1 MKIYKYIGVALM
13 VLSLGA
19 CKTDDLERDIDAL
32 KDRVTAMEAKVDRL
46 NESMNMIRVA
56 LDGNK
61 TIQSYTENEDGSYT
75 LTLSDGNTITLTQ
88 GKIGATDVY
97 QEVSISTDGNW
108 VIGGVE
114 TEHRA
119 LAVDGEPG
127 VTPQFRLTMESEGKY
142 YWEVSYDGELTWE
155 EVKSQQGT
163 RVYASA
169 SGSSSVAGPIASAA
183 PNATGDKFEITLT
196 GRDTK
201 YEIPI
206 VSGLAC
212 AITEPAL
219 EDGFWIVPTNIGATT
234 PIDLKGE
241 AVLISAPEG
250 WTVTA
255 SIDNSNPTTLSVTP
269 PNQDGAEGIITLQV
283 NKGVYW
289 AIDQIKVRSKKVIT
303 SWYQEFLAGAEI
315 VVNDVTIK
323 KGSADNKVV
332 INGEEVDLTVDL
344 IDTDNAEITADG
356 LYFIGAGLNV
366 TYKNS
371 QNKNKV
377 LINDSPTGEK
387 PVVTCMN
394 TITLNGTS
402 LICKNVA
409 LKLNENATYRFLTI
423 NANNAPY
430 VAFDGC
436 NLEVPSTATQNAF
449 CYASTAVAINS
460 FTLHKS
466 KIKID
471 KLTEYNIISVG
482 KDNFVNFNS
491 ISVENTIFYGNNAST
506 FKLFGV
512 NNSNGTK
519 AGIGSLVLYNNT
531 FINVHYHTAGLVNG
545 DISSLKVEKNI
556 IFADNNTN
564 SVTIFRKRGGAGS
577 MDSGVD
583 FSNDPIVAVDGG
595 SLVDNIG
602 YINFVNNDGDPCYL
616 KLWQGDIPPL
626 ENAKPIQKLTE
637 SPFEFLDKSTGT
649 YVLKPKYQGY
659 GATIE

>member
-119 LAVDGEPG
+119 VAVDGEPG

-155 EVKSQQGT
+155 EVKNQQGT

-196 GRDTK
+196 GSGTK

-219 EDGFWIVPTNIGATT
+219 EDGFWIVPTNTGATT

-255 SIDNSNPTTLSVTP
+255 SIDNSNPITLSVTP

-303 SWYQEFLAGAEI
+303 SWKAEYEQGGFYIGDELVNSETYPTLANSGNLIENGGTITKSGVHFIKGGATITISSILEI
-315 VVNDVTIK
+315 SGNEALVIVGDDPNNPPTVTFTGNNSYLRAGTQNLLCK
-323 KGSADNKVV
+323 NVKFVRDGMYLFHANKGSNVNKVIFEQCKIELKNNFASSNATASEPSV
-332 INGEEVDLTVDL
+332 IHDFQFL
-344 IDTDNAEITADG
+344 
-356 LYFIGAGLNV
+356 
-366 TYKNS
+366 
-371 QNKNKV
+371 KNKV
-377 LINDSPTGEK
+377 KFLGALSSGDIPACNFFYSTGGQTVGNANISNNIFYSQSEDTRVRGQFF
-387 PVVTCMN
+387 VVIGTAETTIKLENN
-394 TITLNGTS
+394 TFCNYIQNSQGIKAKLTGDWSVRYNIFYSNISATTYNTS
-402 LICKNVA
+402 YLICALEGSTFPASNDAFESNVA
-409 LKLNENATYRFLTI
+409 YNAVKENATAWNVFHGDSMKPSGDY
-423 NANNAPY
+423 NA
-430 VAFDGC
+430 
-436 NLEVPSTATQNAF
+436 
-449 CYASTAVAINS
+449 
-460 FTLHKS
+460 
-466 KIKID
+466 KIPQEEESPLQIVDWEKG
-471 KLTEYNIISVG
+471 E
-482 KDNFVNFNS
+482 FV
-491 ISVENTIFYGNNAST
+491 
-506 FKLFGV
+506 
-512 NNSNGTK
+512 
-519 AGIGSLVLYNNT
+519 
-531 FINVHYHTAGLVNG
+531 
-545 DISSLKVEKNI
+545 SLK
-556 IFADNNTN
+556 A
-564 SVTIFRKRGGAGS
+564 
-577 MDSGVD
+577 
-583 FSNDPIVAVDGG
+583 
-595 SLVDNIG
+595 
-602 YINFVNNDGDPCYL
+602 
-616 KLWQGDIPPL
+616 
-626 ENAKPIQKLTE
+626 
-637 SPFEFLDKSTGT
+637 
-649 YVLKPKYQGY
+649 GY

>member
-142 YWEVSYDGELTWE
+142 YWEVSYDGKLTWE

-196 GRDTK
+196 GNGTK

-206 VSGLAC
+206 VSDLAC

-219 EDGFWIVPTNIGATT
+219 EDGYWIVPITLPAVITST
-234 PIDLKGE
+234 SVDLQGD
-241 AVLISAPEG
+241 AVLVSAPEG

-255 SIDNSNPTTLSVTP
+255 EIGNSTLTITP
-269 PNQDGAEGIITLQV
+269 PAQDGAEGIITLQV
-283 NKGVYW
+283 NKGIYW
-289 AIDQIKVRSKKVIT
+289 AIDQIKVRSKRVIT
-303 SWYQEFLAGAEI
+303 SLKAEYELGDGFYIGDELVNSMTYPKLANNGNLIEDGGTISNSGVHFIAGGANISMSSILATTGDAPLVI
-315 VVNDVTIK
+315 VGDDPNNPPTVTFTGNNSYLRAGTQNLLCK
-323 KGSADNKVV
+323 NVKFVRAGTYLFHANKGSNVNKVIFEQCKIELHNNFASSNATASELSV
-332 INGEEVDLTVDL
+332 IYDFQFL
-344 IDTDNAEITADG
+344 
-356 LYFIGAGLNV
+356 
-366 TYKNS
+366 
-371 QNKNKV
+371 KNKV
-377 LINDSPTGEK
+377 KFLGASSSGDIPSYNFFYSTAGQTIGNANISNNIFYSQSEDTRVRGQFFVVIGTAETTIKLENNTFCNYIQNSQGIKAKLTGDWS
-387 PVVTCMN
+387 VRYNIFYSNISATTYN
-394 TITLNGTS
+394 TS
-402 LICKNVA
+402 YLICALEGSTFPASNDAFESNVA
-409 LKLNENATYRFLTI
+409 YNAVEENATAWNVFHGDSMKPSGDY
-423 NANNAPY
+423 NA
-430 VAFDGC
+430 
-436 NLEVPSTATQNAF
+436 
-449 CYASTAVAINS
+449 
-460 FTLHKS
+460 
-466 KIKID
+466 KIPQEEESPLQIVDWEKG
-471 KLTEYNIISVG
+471 E
-482 KDNFVNFNS
+482 FV
-491 ISVENTIFYGNNAST
+491 
-506 FKLFGV
+506 
-512 NNSNGTK
+512 
-519 AGIGSLVLYNNT
+519 
-531 FINVHYHTAGLVNG
+531 
-545 DISSLKVEKNI
+545 SLK
-556 IFADNNTN
+556 A
-564 SVTIFRKRGGAGS
+564 
-577 MDSGVD
+577 
-583 FSNDPIVAVDGG
+583 
-595 SLVDNIG
+595 
-602 YINFVNNDGDPCYL
+602 
-616 KLWQGDIPPL
+616 
-626 ENAKPIQKLTE
+626 
-637 SPFEFLDKSTGT
+637 
-649 YVLKPKYQGY
+649 GY

>member
-119 LAVDGEPG
+119 VAVDGVPG

-196 GRDTK
+196 SNGTK

-219 EDGFWIVPTNIGATT
+219 EDGFWIVPTNTGATT

-241 AVLISAPEG
+241 AVLVSAPEG

-255 SIDNSNPTTLSVTP
+255 EIGNGTLTITP
-269 PNQDGAEGIITLQV
+269 PAQNGAEGIITLQV
-283 NKGVYW
+283 NKGIHW

-315 VVNDVTIK
+315 VVNDDVKIK

-332 INGEEVDLTVDL
+332 INEKEVDLTVTS
-344 IDTDNAEITADG
+344 ITTDNNTGITADG
-356 LYFIGAGLNV
+356 LYFIEAGLDVAYSN
-366 TYKNS
+366 TGTG
-371 QNKNKV
+371 NKI

-387 PVVTCMN
+387 PVVTCSN
-394 TITLNGTS
+394 SIKLNGTS
-402 LICKNVA
+402 LVCKNVA
-409 LKLNENATYRFLTI
+409 LVSPISNKFLEITD
-423 NANNAPY
+423 NNAPY

-436 NLEVPSTATQNAF
+436 NFEVPSTATQN
-449 CYASTAVAINS
+449 S
-460 FTLHKS
+460 FLNTS
-466 KIKID
+466 GI
-471 KLTEYNIISVG
+471 VM
-482 KDNFVNFNS
+482 DNFFFCNSKMIIERTGTYRILNIGSGSDIIFPNVKIENS
-491 ISVENTIFYGNNAST
+491 IFSSVDNKD
-506 FKLFGV
+506 FKLLYV
-512 NNSNGTK
+512 PDASSNV
-519 AGIGSLVLYNNT
+519 GIKSLVLCYTT
-531 FINVHYHTAGLVNG
+531 FINLHYKAAGFING
-545 DISSLKVEKNI
+545 DIFKMIVTNNI
-556 IFADNNTN
+556 IYADNNTTN
-564 SVTIFRKRGGAGS
+564 VTVFRRRGNLSDAFDGTGNGS
-577 MDSGVD
+577 II
-583 FSNDPIVAVDGG
+583 N
-595 SLVDNIG
+595 NIG
-602 YINFVNNDGDPCYL
+602 YISGGSTLVSWFGGVS
-616 KLWQGDIPPL
+616 
-626 ENAKPIQKLTE
+626 PISKESSEEFDQLDA
-637 SPFEFLDKSTGT
+637 SPFKSLDKSTGT
-649 YVLKPKYQGY
+649 YVLEPEYQGY

>member
-61 TIQSYTENEDGSYT
+61 TIQSYTENEDGSYI

-88 GKIGATDVY
+88 GEVGATDVY
-97 QEVSISTDGNW
+97 QEVSISTNGNW

-119 LAVDGEPG
+119 VAANGEPG

-142 YWEVSYDGELTWE
+142 YWEVSYDDEQTWE
-155 EVKSQQGT
+155 EVKSEQGT
-163 RVYASA
+163 RVYASG

-183 PNATGDKFEITLT
+183 PNAAGDKFEITLT
-196 GRDTK
+196 GNGTK

-212 AITEPAL
+212 AITEPTL
-219 EDGFWIVPTNIGATT
+219 ENGYWIVPITLPAVITST
-234 PIDLKGE
+234 SVDLQGD
-241 AVLISAPEG
+241 AVLVSAPEG

-255 SIDNSNPTTLSVTP
+255 GIGNSTLTITP
-269 PNQDGAEGIITLQV
+269 PAQDGAEGIITLQV
-283 NKGVYW
+283 NKGIYW
-289 AIDQIKVRSKKVIT
+289 AIDQIKVRSKRVIT
-303 SWYQEFLAGAEI
+303 SWYEEFKAGTEI

-323 KGSADNKVV
+323 KGSADNKVF
-332 INGEEVDLTVDL
+332 INGEEVDLTVTS
-344 IDTDNAEITADG
+344 IATDGAEITTDG
-356 LYFIGAGLNV
+356 LYFINAGLNV
-366 TYKNS
+366 TYKNT
-371 QNKNKV
+371 QNKNKI
-377 LINDSPTGEK
+377 LINDSPTGEN
-387 PVVTCMN
+387 PVVTCTN

-409 LKLNENATYRFLTI
+409 LKLNESATYRFLTI
-423 NANNAPY
+423 NTSNAPY

-449 CYASTAVAINS
+449 CYVSSDVAINS

-466 KIKID
+466 KVKID
-471 KLTEYNIISVG
+471 KSTEYNIISVG

-491 ISVENTIFYGNNAST
+491 MSVENTIFYGNNAST

-512 NNSNGTK
+512 NNGNTTN
-519 AGIGSLVLYNNT
+519 AGIGSLILRNT
-531 FINVHYHTAGLVNG
+531 TFLNMHYVGYGIVNG
-545 DISSLKVEKNI
+545 DISTMIVKNNI
-556 IFADNNTN
+556 IYADNNTN
-564 SVTIFRKRGGAGS
+564 NVTVFRKRGNS
-577 MDSGVD
+577 SDSLQATDGE
-583 FSNDPIVAVDGG
+583 VA
-595 SLVDNIG
+595 DNIG
-602 YINFVNNDGDPCYL
+602 YIIGDFYL
-616 KLWQGDIPPL
+616 NLWQGNIPPL
-626 ENAKPIQKLTE
+626 ENAEKIQKLTE
-637 SPFEFLDKSTGT
+637 SPFENLDKSNGT
-649 YVLKPKYQGY
+649 YVLKPEYQGY

>member
-142 YWEVSYDGELTWE
+142 YWEVSYDDELTWE

-196 GRDTK
+196 GSGTK

-219 EDGFWIVPTNIGATT
+219 EEGFWIVPTTGETT
-234 PIDLKGE
+234 SIDLKGE

-269 PNQDGAEGIITLQV
+269 PNQDGAEGVIILQV

-303 SWYQEFLAGAEI
+303 SWKAEYEQGGFYIGDELVNSETYPTLANSGNLIENGGTITKSGVHFIKGGATITISSILEI
-315 VVNDVTIK
+315 SGNEALVIVGDDPNNPPTVTFTGNNSYLRAGTQNLLCK
-323 KGSADNKVV
+323 NVKFVRDGMYLFHANKGSNVNKVIFEQCKIELKNNFASSNATASEPSV
-332 INGEEVDLTVDL
+332 IHDFQFL
-344 IDTDNAEITADG
+344 
-356 LYFIGAGLNV
+356 
-366 TYKNS
+366 
-371 QNKNKV
+371 KNKV
-377 LINDSPTGEK
+377 KFLGALSSGDIPACNFFYSTVGQTVGNANISNNIFYSQSEDTRVRGQFFVVIGTAETTIKLENNTFCNYIQNSQGIKAKLTGDWS
-387 PVVTCMN
+387 VRYNIFYSNISATTYN
-394 TITLNGTS
+394 TS
-402 LICKNVA
+402 YLICALEGSTFPASNDAFESNVA
-409 LKLNENATYRFLTI
+409 YNAVEENATAWNVFHGDSMKPSGDY
-423 NANNAPY
+423 NA
-430 VAFDGC
+430 
-436 NLEVPSTATQNAF
+436 
-449 CYASTAVAINS
+449 
-460 FTLHKS
+460 
-466 KIKID
+466 KIPQEEESPLQIVDWEKG
-471 KLTEYNIISVG
+471 E
-482 KDNFVNFNS
+482 FV
-491 ISVENTIFYGNNAST
+491 
-506 FKLFGV
+506 
-512 NNSNGTK
+512 
-519 AGIGSLVLYNNT
+519 
-531 FINVHYHTAGLVNG
+531 
-545 DISSLKVEKNI
+545 SLK
-556 IFADNNTN
+556 A
-564 SVTIFRKRGGAGS
+564 
-577 MDSGVD
+577 
-583 FSNDPIVAVDGG
+583 
-595 SLVDNIG
+595 
-602 YINFVNNDGDPCYL
+602 
-616 KLWQGDIPPL
+616 
-626 ENAKPIQKLTE
+626 
-637 SPFEFLDKSTGT
+637 
-649 YVLKPKYQGY
+649 GY

>member
-13 VLSLGA
+13 VLALGA

-61 TIQSYTENEDGSYT
+61 TIQCYTENEDGSYT

-88 GKIGATDVY
+88 GKIGTIDEY
-97 QEVSISTDGNW
+97 QEVSISSNGNW

-114 TEHRA
+114 TKHH
-119 LAVDGEPG
+119 AVAADGEPG
-127 VTPQFRLTMESEGKY
+127 VTPQFRLAMESEGKY

-155 EVKSQQGT
+155 EVKNQQGT

-219 EDGFWIVPTNIGATT
+219 EDGFWIVPTNTGATT

-269 PNQDGAEGIITLQV
+269 PNQDGVEGIITLQV

-323 KGSADNKVV
+323 KGSADDKVL
-332 INGEEVDLTVDL
+332 INEKEVDLKVSL
-344 IDTDNAEITADG
+344 ISDDNAEIAEDG

-387 PVVTCMN
+387 PVVTCTN

-423 NANNAPY
+423 NTNNAPY

-471 KLTEYNIISVG
+471 KSTEYNIISVG

-512 NNSNGTK
+512 NNGNTTN
-519 AGIGSLVLYNNT
+519 AGIGSLVLRNT
-531 FINVHYHTAGLVNG
+531 TFLNMHYAGYGIVNG
-545 DISSLKVEKNI
+545 DISTMIVKNNI
-556 IFADNNTN
+556 IYADNNN
-564 SVTIFRKRGGAGS
+564 NNVTVFRKRGNSSASLQATDGE
-577 MDSGVD
+577 
-583 FSNDPIVAVDGG
+583 VA
-595 SLVDNIG
+595 DNIG
-602 YINFVNNDGDPCYL
+602 YIIGDFYL
-616 KLWQGDIPPL
+616 NLWQGDTPPL
-626 ENAKPIQKLTE
+626 ENAEKIQKLDA
-637 SPFEFLDKSTGT
+637 SPFESLDKSTGT
-649 YVLKPKYQGY
+649 YVLKPEYQGY
-659 GATIE
+659 GAAIE

>member
-13 VLSLGA
+13 VLALGA

-61 TIQSYTENEDGSYT
+61 TIQNYTENEDGSYT

-88 GKIGATDVY
+88 GKIGTIDEY
-97 QEVSISTDGNW
+97 QEVSISSNGNW

-114 TEHRA
+114 TKHH
-119 LAVDGEPG
+119 AVAADGEPG
-127 VTPQFRLTMESEGKY
+127 VTPQFRLAMESEGKY
-142 YWEVSYDGELTWE
+142 YWEVSYDGKLTWE
-155 EVKSQQGT
+155 EVKNQQGT

-196 GRDTK
+196 GSGTK
-201 YEIPI
+201 YEIPV

-212 AITEPAL
+212 AITDPAL
-219 EDGFWIVPTNIGATT
+219 EEGFWIVPTNTGATT
-234 PIDLKGE
+234 SIDLKGE

-303 SWYQEFLAGAEI
+303 SWHQEFLAGAEI

-332 INGEEVDLTVDL
+332 INGEEVDLNVTS
-344 IDTDNAEITADG
+344 ITANNTEIAADG

-366 TYKNS
+366 TYKNTNVG
-371 QNKNKV
+371 NKI

-387 PVVTCMN
+387 PVVTCSN
-394 TITLNGTS
+394 IITLEGSS
-402 LICKNVA
+402 LVCKNIA
-409 LKLNENATYRFLTI
+409 LVSPSSSKFLTI
-423 NANNAPY
+423 TNSKAPF
-430 VAFDGC
+430 VTFDGC
-436 NLEVPSTATQNAF
+436 DLNILSSTAQEFQDVDGIVMENFSF
-449 CYASTAVAINS
+449 CNSKMKIERDSYRVLNIGKTLVTFPKVTIENSVFYAPSGLKQ
-460 FTLHKS
+460 F
-466 KIKID
+466 
-471 KLTEYNIISVG
+471 KLV
-482 KDNFVNFNS
+482 FVN
-491 ISVENTIFYGNNAST
+491 NTNTTN
-506 FKLFGV
+506 
-512 NNSNGTK
+512 
-519 AGIGSLVLYNNT
+519 AGITSFILRNTT
-531 FINVHYHTAGLVNG
+531 FINVHYEGQGIVSG
-545 DISSLKVEKNI
+545 DISQMFVEKNI
-556 IFADNNTN
+556 IYADNNSN
-564 SVTIFRKRGGAGS
+564 HVTVFRRRGGGNEAS
-577 MDSGVD
+577 TSLTPESG
-583 FSNDPIVAVDGG
+583 NI
-595 SLVDNIG
+595 VDNIG
-602 YINFVNNDGDPCYL
+602 YIVGSFNLN
-616 KLWQGDIPPL
+616 LWQGNPPL
-626 ENAKPIQKLTE
+626 ENAENIVKLTEE
-637 SPFEFLDKSTGT
+637 SPFESVDVTNGT
-649 YVLKPKYQGY
+649 YVLKPEYQGY

>member
-13 VLSLGA
+13 VLALGA

-88 GKIGATDVY
+88 GERGATDVY

-119 LAVDGEPG
+119 VAVDGEPG

-196 GRDTK
+196 GSGTK

-212 AITEPAL
+212 DIKEPAL
-219 EDGFWIVPTNIGATT
+219 KDGFWIVPTNTGATT

-303 SWYQEFLAGAEI
+303 SWKAEYEQRGFYIGNELVNSETYTTLANDGNLIENGGTILKSGVHFIAGGANISISSNLTTTEAPLVI
-315 VVNDVTIK
+315 VGDDPN
-323 KGSADNKVV
+323 N
-332 INGEEVDLTVDL
+332 
-344 IDTDNAEITADG
+344 
-356 LYFIGAGLNV
+356 
-366 TYKNS
+366 
-371 QNKNKV
+371 
-377 LINDSPTGEK
+377 P
-387 PVVTCMN
+387 P
-394 TITLNGTS
+394 TITLGGYFYSSGN
-402 LICKNVA
+402 LLCKNV
-409 LKLNENATYRFLTI
+409 KLVRTGTYMFNVNNDVNKVIFDQCEIELSGSFGYSTNSYTI
-423 NANNAPY
+423 VDFQFVNNK
-430 VAFDGC
+430 VKFTG
-436 NLEVPSTATQNAF
+436 TAGSLA
-449 CYASTAVAINS
+449 
-460 FTLHKS
+460 K
-466 KIKID
+466 
-471 KLTEYNIISVG
+471 G
-482 KDNFVNFNS
+482 MNFVNFANVKITNAN
-491 ISVENTIFYGNNAST
+491 ISNNIFYSKSDDTSARGQFFTVKETAI
-506 FKLFGV
+506 KLE
-512 NNSNGTK
+512 
-519 AGIGSLVLYNNT
+519 NNT
-531 FINVHYHTAGLVNG
+531 FCNYIQNPQGIKAKLTG
-545 DISSLKVEKNI
+545 DWSVRYNIFYSNISVAS
-556 IFADNNTN
+556 NNT
-564 SVTIFRKRGGAGS
+564 SYLIWALEGS
-577 MDSGVD
+577 T
-583 FSNDPIVAVDGG
+583 FPASNDAFESNVAYNAVE
-595 SLVDNIG
+595 
-602 YINFVNNDGDPCYL
+602 
-616 KLWQGDIPPL
+616 
-626 ENAKPIQKLTE
+626 ENATVWNVFYFSTSSGTSSEIPDGYDLQSRIPQEEE
-637 SPFEFLDKSTGT
+637 SPLRIVDWENGKFVSSKA
-649 YVLKPKYQGY
+649 GY

>member
-1 MKIYKYIGVALM
+1 MSRG
-13 VLSLGA
+13 LG
-19 CKTDDLERDIDAL
+19 
-32 KDRVTAMEAKVDRL
+32 
-46 NESMNMIRVA
+46 
-56 LDGNK
+56 
-61 TIQSYTENEDGSYT
+61 
-75 LTLSDGNTITLTQ
+75 
-88 GKIGATDVY
+88 DVY
-97 QEVSISTDGNW
+97 KRQ
-108 VIGGVE
+108 
-114 TEHRA
+114 
-119 LAVDGEPG
+119 
-127 VTPQFRLTMESEGKY
+127 
-142 YWEVSYDGELTWE
+142 
-155 EVKSQQGT
+155 
-163 RVYASA
+163 
-169 SGSSSVAGPIASAA
+169 
-183 PNATGDKFEITLT
+183 
-196 GRDTK
+196 
-201 YEIPI
+201 
-206 VSGLAC
+206 
-212 AITEPAL
+212 
-219 EDGFWIVPTNIGATT
+219 VPTTNTGATT

-323 KGSADNKVV
+323 KGSADDKVLINK
-332 INGEEVDLTVDL
+332 EEVDLKVSL
-344 IDTDNAEITADG
+344 ISDDNAEIAEDG

-387 PVVTCMN
+387 PVVTCTN

-423 NANNAPY
+423 NTNNAPY

-471 KLTEYNIISVG
+471 KSTEYNIISVG

-512 NNSNGTK
+512 NNGNTTN
-519 AGIGSLVLYNNT
+519 AGIGSLVLRNT
-531 FINVHYHTAGLVNG
+531 TFLNMHYAGYGIVNG
-545 DISSLKVEKNI
+545 DISTMIVKNNI
-556 IFADNNTN
+556 IYADNNN
-564 SVTIFRKRGGAGS
+564 NNVTVFRKRGNSSASLQATDGE
-577 MDSGVD
+577 
-583 FSNDPIVAVDGG
+583 VA
-595 SLVDNIG
+595 DNIG
-602 YINFVNNDGDPCYL
+602 YIIGDFYL
-616 KLWQGDIPPL
+616 NLWQGDTPPL
-626 ENAKPIQKLTE
+626 ENAEKIQKLDA
-637 SPFEFLDKSTGT
+637 SPFESLDKSTGT
-649 YVLKPKYQGY
+649 YVLKPEYQGY

>member
-13 VLSLGA
+13 VLALGA

-88 GKIGATDVY
+88 GKIGTIDEY
-97 QEVSISTDGNW
+97 QEVSISSNGNW

-114 TEHRA
+114 TERRA
-119 LAVDGEPG
+119 VAANGEPG
-127 VTPQFRLTMESEGKY
+127 VTPQFRLAMESEGKY
-142 YWEVSYDGELTWE
+142 YWEVSYDGKLTWE
-155 EVKSQQGT
+155 EVKNQQGT

-196 GRDTK
+196 GSDTK

-212 AITEPAL
+212 AITEPNP
-219 EDGFWIVPTNIGATT
+219 EDMENGYWIVPTNTGATT
-234 PIDLKGE
+234 SIDLKGE

-323 KGSADNKVV
+323 KGSADDKVL
-332 INGEEVDLTVDL
+332 INEEEVDLKVSL
-344 IDTDNAEITADG
+344 ISDDNAEIAEDG

-387 PVVTCMN
+387 PVVTCTN

-423 NANNAPY
+423 NTNNAPY

-512 NNSNGTK
+512 NNGNTTN
-519 AGIGSLVLYNNT
+519 AGIGSLVLRNT
-531 FINVHYHTAGLVNG
+531 TFLNMHYAGYGIVNG
-545 DISSLKVEKNI
+545 DISTMIVKNNI
-556 IFADNNTN
+556 IYADNNN
-564 SVTIFRKRGGAGS
+564 NNVTVFRKRGNSSASLQATGGE
-577 MDSGVD
+577 
-583 FSNDPIVAVDGG
+583 VA
-595 SLVDNIG
+595 DNIG
-602 YINFVNNDGDPCYL
+602 YIIGDFYL
-616 KLWQGDIPPL
+616 NLWQGVTPPL
-626 ENAKPIQKLTE
+626 ENAERIQKLDA
-637 SPFEFLDKSTGT
+637 SPFETLDKSTGT
-649 YVLKPKYQGY
+649 YVLKPEYQGY

>member
-13 VLSLGA
+13 VLALGA

-88 GKIGATDVY
+88 GKIGTIDEY
-97 QEVSISTDGNW
+97 QEVSISSNGNW

-114 TEHRA
+114 TKHH
-119 LAVDGEPG
+119 AVAADGEPG
-127 VTPQFRLTMESEGKY
+127 VTPQFRLAMESEGKY
-142 YWEVSYDGELTWE
+142 YWEVSYDGDLTWE
-155 EVKSQQGT
+155 EVKNQQGT

-212 AITEPAL
+212 AITDPNPENM
-219 EDGFWIVPTNIGATT
+219 ENGYWIVPTNTGATT
-234 PIDLKGE
+234 SIDLKGE

-269 PNQDGAEGIITLQV
+269 PNQDGVEGIITLQV

-323 KGSADNKVV
+323 KGSADDKVL
-332 INGEEVDLTVDL
+332 INEKEVDLKVSL
-344 IDTDNAEITADG
+344 ISDDNAEIAEDG

-387 PVVTCMN
+387 PVVTCTN

-423 NANNAPY
+423 NTNNAPY

-471 KLTEYNIISVG
+471 KSTEYNIISVG

-512 NNSNGTK
+512 NNGNTTN
-519 AGIGSLVLYNNT
+519 AGIGSLVLRNT
-531 FINVHYHTAGLVNG
+531 TFLNMHYAGYGIVNG
-545 DISSLKVEKNI
+545 DISTMIVKNNI
-556 IFADNNTN
+556 IYADNNN
-564 SVTIFRKRGGAGS
+564 NNVTVFRKRGNSSASLQATDGE
-577 MDSGVD
+577 
-583 FSNDPIVAVDGG
+583 VA
-595 SLVDNIG
+595 DNIG
-602 YINFVNNDGDPCYL
+602 YIIGDFYL
-616 KLWQGDIPPL
+616 NLWQGDTPPL
-626 ENAKPIQKLTE
+626 ENAEKIQKLDA
-637 SPFEFLDKSTGT
+637 SPFESLDKSTGT
-649 YVLKPKYQGY
+649 YVLKPEYQGY
-659 GATIE
+659 GAAIE

>member
-61 TIQSYTENEDGSYT
+61 TIQCYTENEDGSYT

-88 GKIGATDVY
+88 GEIGATDVY

-119 LAVDGEPG
+119 LAVGGEPG

-196 GRDTK
+196 GSGTK

-303 SWYQEFLAGAEI
+303 SWKAEYEQGGFYIGNELVNSETYPTLANEGNLIEDGGTI
-315 VVNDVTIK
+315 SNSGVHFIKGGVNI
-323 KGSADNKVV
+323 SISSILA
-332 INGEEVDLTVDL
+332 I
-344 IDTDNAEITADG
+344 
-356 LYFIGAGLNV
+356 
-366 TYKNS
+366 
-371 QNKNKV
+371 
-377 LINDSPTGEK
+377 TGEH
-387 PVVTCMN
+387 PLVIVGDDPNNPPTVTF
-394 TITLNGTS
+394 TGSGYLRVGTQN
-402 LICKNVA
+402 LLCKNVKFVRNGA
-409 LKLNENATYRFLTI
+409 YLFHVHTS
-423 NANNAPY
+423 AN
-430 VAFDGC
+430 VDKVIFDQC
-436 NLEVPSTATQNAF
+436 EMELS
-449 CYASTAVAINS
+449 NS
-460 FTLHKS
+460 FAFS
-466 KIKID
+466 SVSSNEKID
-471 KLTEYNIISVG
+471 DFQFSNNKVKFTGKTETLASG
-482 KDNFVNFNS
+482 MNFVNFGTSMTITKAN
-491 ISVENTIFYGNNAST
+491 ISNNIFYSKSNST
-506 FKLFGV
+506 SARGQFFTVKETAIKLE
-512 NNSNGTK
+512 
-519 AGIGSLVLYNNT
+519 NNT
-531 FINVHYHTAGLVNG
+531 FCNYIQNPQGIKAKLTGDWSVRYNIFYSNISVASNNTSYLIWALEGSTFPASNDAFESNVAYNAVEENATDWTTFASSSMKPSGEYSSKIPQEEQSPLQIVDWEKG
-545 DISSLKVEKNI
+545 EFVSLK
-556 IFADNNTN
+556 A
-564 SVTIFRKRGGAGS
+564 
-577 MDSGVD
+577 
-583 FSNDPIVAVDGG
+583 
-595 SLVDNIG
+595 
-602 YINFVNNDGDPCYL
+602 
-616 KLWQGDIPPL
+616 
-626 ENAKPIQKLTE
+626 
-637 SPFEFLDKSTGT
+637 
-649 YVLKPKYQGY
+649 GY
-659 GATIE
+659 GAAIE

>member
-196 GRDTK
+196 GSGTK

-219 EDGFWIVPTNIGATT
+219 EDGFWIVPTNTGATT

-387 PVVTCMN
+387 PVVTCSN
-394 TITLNGTS
+394 TITLEGAS
-402 LICKNVA
+402 LVCKNIA
-409 LKLNENATYRFLTI
+409 LVSPSSKFLTI
-423 NANNAPY
+423 KNSSAPF
-430 VAFDGC
+430 VTFDGC
-436 NLEVPSTATQNAF
+436 DLNIL
-449 CYASTAVAINS
+449 ASTAQEFLDVDGMVMENFSFCNS
-460 FTLHKS
+460 KM
-466 KIKID
+466 KIERNSYRVLNIGLTQVTFPKVQIENSVFYAPGSGALQF
-471 KLTEYNIISVG
+471 KLV
-482 KDNFVNFNS
+482 FVNNDN
-491 ISVENTIFYGNNAST
+491 NTQ
-506 FKLFGV
+506 
-512 NNSNGTK
+512 
-519 AGIGSLVLYNNT
+519 AGITSFILRNTT
-531 FINVHYHTAGLVNG
+531 FINAHYLGQGIVSG
-545 DISSLKVEKNI
+545 DISEMIVEKNI
-556 IFADNNTN
+556 IYADNNN
-564 SVTIFRKRGGAGS
+564 NNVTVFRRRGGKGTS
-577 MDSGVD
+577 IDLSGT
-583 FSNDPIVAVDGG
+583 SLEAASGNIVG
-595 SLVDNIG
+595 NIG
-602 YINFVNNDGDPCYL
+602 YIVGAYYL
-616 KLWQGDIPPL
+616 NLWQGNTPPL
-626 ENAKPIQKLTE
+626 ENAEKIQKLDA
-637 SPFEFLDKSTGT
+637 SPFKSLDKSTGT
-649 YVLKPKYQGY
+649 YVLKPEYQGY

>member
-13 VLSLGA
+13 VLALGA

-61 TIQSYTENEDGSYT
+61 TIQNYTENEDGSYT

-88 GKIGATDVY
+88 GKIGTIDEY
-97 QEVSISTDGNW
+97 QEVSISSNGNW

-114 TEHRA
+114 TKHH
-119 LAVDGEPG
+119 AVAADGEPG
-127 VTPQFRLTMESEGKY
+127 VTPQFRLAMESEGKY
-142 YWEVSYDGELTWE
+142 YWEVSYDGKLTWE
-155 EVKSQQGT
+155 EVKNQQGT

-196 GRDTK
+196 GSDTK

-212 AITEPAL
+212 AITEPNP
-219 EDGFWIVPTNIGATT
+219 ENMENGYWIVPTNTGATT
-234 PIDLKGE
+234 SIDLKGE

-323 KGSADNKVV
+323 KGSADDKVL
-332 INGEEVDLTVDL
+332 INEEEVDLKVSL
-344 IDTDNAEITADG
+344 ISDDNAEIAEDG

-387 PVVTCMN
+387 PVVTCTN

-423 NANNAPY
+423 NTNNAPY

-471 KLTEYNIISVG
+471 KSTEYNIISVG

-512 NNSNGTK
+512 NNGNTTN
-519 AGIGSLVLYNNT
+519 AGIGSLVLRNT
-531 FINVHYHTAGLVNG
+531 TFLNMHYAGYGIVNG
-545 DISSLKVEKNI
+545 DISTMIVKNNI
-556 IFADNNTN
+556 IYADNNN
-564 SVTIFRKRGGAGS
+564 NNVTVFRKRGNSSASLQATGGE
-577 MDSGVD
+577 
-583 FSNDPIVAVDGG
+583 VA
-595 SLVDNIG
+595 DNIG
-602 YINFVNNDGDPCYL
+602 YIIGDFYL
-616 KLWQGDIPPL
+616 NLWQGVTPPL
-626 ENAKPIQKLTE
+626 ENAERIQKLDA
-637 SPFEFLDKSTGT
+637 SPFETLDKSTGT
-649 YVLKPKYQGY
+649 YVLKPEYQGY

>member
-142 YWEVSYDGELTWE
+142 YWEVSYDDELTWE

-196 GRDTK
+196 GSGTK

-219 EDGFWIVPTNIGATT
+219 EEGFWIVPTTGETT
-234 PIDLKGE
+234 SIDLKGE

-303 SWYQEFLAGAEI
+303 SWKAEYEQGGFYIGNELVNSETYPTLANEGNLIEDGGTI
-315 VVNDVTIK
+315 SNSGVHFIKGGVNI
-323 KGSADNKVV
+323 SISSILA
-332 INGEEVDLTVDL
+332 I
-344 IDTDNAEITADG
+344 
-356 LYFIGAGLNV
+356 
-366 TYKNS
+366 
-371 QNKNKV
+371 
-377 LINDSPTGEK
+377 TGEH
-387 PVVTCMN
+387 PLVIVGDDPNNPPTVTF
-394 TITLNGTS
+394 TGSGYLRVGTQN
-402 LICKNVA
+402 LLCKNVKFVRNGA
-409 LKLNENATYRFLTI
+409 YLFHVHTS
-423 NANNAPY
+423 AN
-430 VAFDGC
+430 VDKVIFDQC
-436 NLEVPSTATQNAF
+436 EMELS
-449 CYASTAVAINS
+449 NS
-460 FTLHKS
+460 FAFS
-466 KIKID
+466 SVSSNEKID
-471 KLTEYNIISVG
+471 DFQFSNNKVKFTGKTETLASG
-482 KDNFVNFNS
+482 MNFVNFGTSMTITKAN
-491 ISVENTIFYGNNAST
+491 ISNNIFYSKSNST
-506 FKLFGV
+506 SARGQFFTVKETAIKLE
-512 NNSNGTK
+512 
-519 AGIGSLVLYNNT
+519 NNT
-531 FINVHYHTAGLVNG
+531 FCNYIQNPQGIKAKLTGDWSVRYNIFYSNISVASNNTSYLIWALEGSTFPASNDAFESNVAYNAVEENATDWTTFASSSMKPSGEYSSKIPQEEQSPLQIVDWEKG
-545 DISSLKVEKNI
+545 EFVSLK
-556 IFADNNTN
+556 A
-564 SVTIFRKRGGAGS
+564 
-577 MDSGVD
+577 
-583 FSNDPIVAVDGG
+583 
-595 SLVDNIG
+595 
-602 YINFVNNDGDPCYL
+602 
-616 KLWQGDIPPL
+616 
-626 ENAKPIQKLTE
+626 
-637 SPFEFLDKSTGT
+637 
-649 YVLKPKYQGY
+649 GY
-659 GATIE
+659 GAAIE

>member
-1 MKIYKYIGVALM
+1 MYIMKIYKYIGVALM

-196 GRDTK
+196 GSGTK

-219 EDGFWIVPTNIGATT
+219 EDGFWIVPTNTGATT

-303 SWYQEFLAGAEI
+303 SWKAEYEQGGFYIGNELVNSETYPTLANEGNLIEDGGTI
-315 VVNDVTIK
+315 SNSGVHFIKGGVNI
-323 KGSADNKVV
+323 SISSILA
-332 INGEEVDLTVDL
+332 I
-344 IDTDNAEITADG
+344 
-356 LYFIGAGLNV
+356 
-366 TYKNS
+366 
-371 QNKNKV
+371 
-377 LINDSPTGEK
+377 TGEH
-387 PVVTCMN
+387 PLVIVGDDPNNPPTVTF
-394 TITLNGTS
+394 TGSGYLRVGTQN
-402 LICKNVA
+402 LLCKNVKFVRNGA
-409 LKLNENATYRFLTI
+409 YLFHVHTD
-423 NANNAPY
+423 AN
-430 VAFDGC
+430 VDKVIFDQC
-436 NLEVPSTATQNAF
+436 EMELS
-449 CYASTAVAINS
+449 NS
-460 FTLHKS
+460 FAFS
-466 KIKID
+466 SVSSNEKID
-471 KLTEYNIISVG
+471 DFQFSNNKVKFTGTTETLASG
-482 KDNFVNFNS
+482 MNFVNFGTSMTITKAN
-491 ISVENTIFYGNNAST
+491 ISNNIFYSKSDDTSARGQFFTVKETAI
-506 FKLFGV
+506 KLE
-512 NNSNGTK
+512 
-519 AGIGSLVLYNNT
+519 NNT
-531 FINVHYHTAGLVNG
+531 FCNYIQNPQGIKAKLTGDWSVRYNIFYSNISVASNNTSYLIWALEGSTFPASNDAFESNVAYNAVEENATVWNVFYFSTSSGTSSEIPDGYDLKSRIPQEEQSPLQIVDWEKG
-545 DISSLKVEKNI
+545 EFVSLK
-556 IFADNNTN
+556 A
-564 SVTIFRKRGGAGS
+564 
-577 MDSGVD
+577 
-583 FSNDPIVAVDGG
+583 
-595 SLVDNIG
+595 
-602 YINFVNNDGDPCYL
+602 
-616 KLWQGDIPPL
+616 
-626 ENAKPIQKLTE
+626 
-637 SPFEFLDKSTGT
+637 
-649 YVLKPKYQGY
+649 GY
-659 GATIE
+659 GAAIE

>member
-88 GKIGATDVY
+88 GEIGATDVY

-119 LAVDGEPG
+119 VAVDGVPG

-169 SGSSSVAGPIASAA
+169 SGSSSVASPIASAV

-196 GRDTK
+196 GSGTK

-212 AITEPAL
+212 AITDPTDMKE
-219 EDGFWIVPTNIGATT
+219 GFWIVPTGNGATT
-234 PIDLKGE
+234 NVNLQGD
-241 AVLISAPEG
+241 AVLVNAPEG

-255 SIDNSNPTTLSVTP
+255 AIGNSTLTVTP
-269 PNQDGAEGIITLQV
+269 PNQDGVEATITLQV
-283 NKGVYW
+283 HKGLHW
-289 AIDQIKVRSKKVIT
+289 AVDQIKVRSKKVIT
-303 SWYQEFLAGAEI
+303 SWYQEFLAGGEI

-332 INGEEVDLTVDL
+332 INGGEEVDLNVTS
-344 IDTDNAEITADG
+344 ITANNTEIAADG

-366 TYKNS
+366 TYKNTNVG
-371 QNKNKV
+371 NKI

-387 PVVTCMN
+387 PVVTCSN
-394 TITLNGTS
+394 SITLNGTS
-402 LICKNVA
+402 LVCKNVA
-409 LKLNENATYRFLTI
+409 LVSPISYRFLEITD
-423 NANNAPY
+423 NNAPY

-436 NLEVPSTATQNAF
+436 NFEVPSTATQNSFLNTSGKVMDNFSF
-449 CYASTAVAINS
+449 CNS
-460 FTLHKS
+460 KMIIERTETYRILNIGSGSDITFPKV
-466 KIKID
+466 KIK
-471 KLTEYNIISVG
+471 
-482 KDNFVNFNS
+482 NS
-491 ISVENTIFYGNNAST
+491 IFSSDGNKA
-506 FKLFGV
+506 FKLLYV
-512 NNSNGTK
+512 PDNSSK
-519 AGIGSLVLYNNT
+519 VGIDLLEMFKTT
-531 FINVHYHTAGLVNG
+531 FINLHYMAAGFING
-545 DISSLKVEKNI
+545 DISQIYMENNLIYS
-556 IFADNNTN
+556 DNNADKN
-564 SVTIFRKRGGAGS
+564 VTVFRKRGNPKDAFDGNGKGS
-577 MDSGVD
+577 IKNNKGYVSGGKSLTSWFGGV
-583 FSNDPIVAVDGG
+583 SPISKESSEEFDQLDA
-595 SLVDNIG
+595 
-602 YINFVNNDGDPCYL
+602 
-616 KLWQGDIPPL
+616 
-626 ENAKPIQKLTE
+626 
-637 SPFEFLDKSTGT
+637 SPFKSLDKSTGT
-649 YVLKPKYQGY
+649 YVLKPEYQGY

>member
-13 VLSLGA
+13 VLALGA

-88 GKIGATDVY
+88 GKIGTIDEY
-97 QEVSISTDGNW
+97 QEVSISSNGNW

-114 TEHRA
+114 TKHH
-119 LAVDGEPG
+119 AVAADGEPG
-127 VTPQFRLTMESEGKY
+127 VTPQFRLAMESEGKY

-155 EVKSQQGT
+155 EVKNQQGT

-212 AITEPAL
+212 AITDPNPENM
-219 EDGFWIVPTNIGATT
+219 ENGYWIVPTNTGATT
-234 PIDLKGE
+234 SIDLKGE

-269 PNQDGAEGIITLQV
+269 PNQDGVEGIITLQV

-323 KGSADNKVV
+323 KGSADDKVL
-332 INGEEVDLTVDL
+332 INEKEVDLKVSL
-344 IDTDNAEITADG
+344 ISDDNAEIAEDG

-387 PVVTCMN
+387 PVVTCTN

-423 NANNAPY
+423 NTNNAPY

-471 KLTEYNIISVG
+471 KSTEYNIISVG

-512 NNSNGTK
+512 NNGYTTN
-519 AGIGSLVLYNNT
+519 AGIGSLVLRNT
-531 FINVHYHTAGLVNG
+531 TFLNMHYAGYGIVNG
-545 DISSLKVEKNI
+545 DISTMIVKNNI
-556 IFADNNTN
+556 IYADNNN
-564 SVTIFRKRGGAGS
+564 NNVTVFRKRGNSSASLQATDGE
-577 MDSGVD
+577 
-583 FSNDPIVAVDGG
+583 VA
-595 SLVDNIG
+595 DNIG
-602 YINFVNNDGDPCYL
+602 YIIGDFYL
-616 KLWQGDIPPL
+616 NLWQGDTPPL
-626 ENAKPIQKLTE
+626 ENAEKIQKLDA
-637 SPFEFLDKSTGT
+637 SPFESLDKSTGT
-649 YVLKPKYQGY
+649 YVLKPEYQGY
-659 GATIE
+659 GAAIE

>member
-88 GKIGATDVY
+88 GEIGATDVY

-119 LAVDGEPG
+119 VAVDGVPG

-169 SGSSSVAGPIASAA
+169 SGSSSVAGPIASAV

-196 GRDTK
+196 GSGTK

-212 AITEPAL
+212 AIKKPAL
-219 EDGFWIVPTNIGATT
+219 EDGFWIVPTNIEATT

-269 PNQDGAEGIITLQV
+269 PNQDGAEGVIILQV
-283 NKGVYW
+283 HKGLHW

-356 LYFIGAGLNV
+356 LYFIEAGLNV
-366 TYKNS
+366 TYSNEGTG
-371 QNKNKV
+371 NKI
-377 LINDSPTGEK
+377 LINDSPTGAK
-387 PVVTCMN
+387 PVVTCN
-394 TITLNGTS
+394 TIFLDGNS
-402 LICKNVA
+402 FVCKNVDLIA
-409 LKLNENATYRFLTI
+409 KDVINDSKTNPFLIINNQNAR
-423 NANNAPY
+423 Y

-436 NLEVPSTATQNAF
+436 YLKILAKANQSMFLNTEGIVMESFSFCNSKMEVGRTGTYRILNMETDNLVTFPKVHVENSVF
-449 CYASTAVAINS
+449 YASADAGNS
-460 FTLHKS
+460 
-466 KIKID
+466 
-471 KLTEYNIISVG
+471 N
-482 KDNFVNFNS
+482 
-491 ISVENTIFYGNNAST
+491 
-506 FKLFGV
+506 FKLV
-512 NNSNGTK
+512 YVKNSNPTN
-519 AGIGSLVLYNNT
+519 AGITSFILRNTT
-531 FINVHYHTAGLVNG
+531 FINTHYLGQGIVSG
-545 DISSLKVEKNI
+545 DISEMIVENNI
-556 IFADNNTN
+556 IYADNNN
-564 SVTIFRKRGGAGS
+564 NNVTVFRRRGGGS
-577 MDSGVD
+577 FSGT
-583 FSNDPIVAVDGG
+583 
-595 SLVDNIG
+595 SLESESGNIVDNIG
-602 YINFVNNDGDPCYL
+602 YIEGTFNFN
-616 KLWQGDIPPL
+616 LWQGNPPL

>member
-13 VLSLGA
+13 VLALGA

-88 GKIGATDVY
+88 GKIGTIDEY
-97 QEVSISTDGNW
+97 QEVSISSNGNW

-114 TEHRA
+114 TKHH
-119 LAVDGEPG
+119 AVAADGEPG
-127 VTPQFRLTMESEGKY
+127 VTPQFRLAMESEGKY

-155 EVKSQQGT
+155 EVKNQQGT

-212 AITEPAL
+212 AITDPNPENM
-219 EDGFWIVPTNIGATT
+219 GNGYWIVPTNTGATT

-269 PNQDGAEGIITLQV
+269 PNQDGVEGIITLQV

-289 AIDQIKVRSKKVIT
+289 AIDQIKVRSSSKKVIT

-323 KGSADNKVV
+323 KGSADDKVL
-332 INGEEVDLTVDL
+332 INEKEVDLKVSL
-344 IDTDNAEITADG
+344 ISDDNAEIAEDG

-387 PVVTCMN
+387 PVVTCTN

-423 NANNAPY
+423 NTNNAPY

-471 KLTEYNIISVG
+471 KSTEYNIISVG

-512 NNSNGTK
+512 NNGNTTN
-519 AGIGSLVLYNNT
+519 AGIGSLVLRNT
-531 FINVHYHTAGLVNG
+531 TFLNMHYAGYGIVNG
-545 DISSLKVEKNI
+545 DISTMIVKNNI
-556 IFADNNTN
+556 IYADNNN
-564 SVTIFRKRGGAGS
+564 NNVTVFRKRGNSSASLQATDGE
-577 MDSGVD
+577 
-583 FSNDPIVAVDGG
+583 VA
-595 SLVDNIG
+595 DNIG
-602 YINFVNNDGDPCYL
+602 YIIGDFYL
-616 KLWQGDIPPL
+616 NLWQGDTPPL
-626 ENAKPIQKLTE
+626 ENAEKIQKLDA
-637 SPFEFLDKSTGT
+637 SPFESLDKSTGT
-649 YVLKPKYQGY
+649 YVLKPEYQGY
-659 GATIE
+659 GAAIE

>member
-119 LAVDGEPG
+119 VAVDGVPG

-169 SGSSSVAGPIASAA
+169 SGSSSVAGPIASAV

-196 GRDTK
+196 GSGTK

-219 EDGFWIVPTNIGATT
+219 EDGFWIVPTNTGATT

-387 PVVTCMN
+387 PVVTCSN
-394 TITLNGTS
+394 TITLEGASLVCKNIALVSPSSKFLTIKNSSAPFVTFDGCDLNILASTAQEFLDVDGMVMENFSFCNSKMKIERNSYRVLNIGLTQVTFPKVQIENSVFYAPGSGALQFKLVFVNNDNNTQAGITSFILRNTTFINAHYLGQGIVSGDISEMIVENNIIYADNNNNNVTVFRRRGGKGTSIDLSGTS
-402 LICKNVA
+402 LEA
-409 LKLNENATYRFLTI
+409 
-423 NANNAPY
+423 
-430 VAFDGC
+430 
-436 NLEVPSTATQNAF
+436 
-449 CYASTAVAINS
+449 ASG
-460 FTLHKS
+460 
-466 KIKID
+466 
-471 KLTEYNIISVG
+471 NIVG
-482 KDNFVNFNS
+482 
-491 ISVENTIFYGNNAST
+491 
-506 FKLFGV
+506 
-512 NNSNGTK
+512 
-519 AGIGSLVLYNNT
+519 
-531 FINVHYHTAGLVNG
+531 
-545 DISSLKVEKNI
+545 
-556 IFADNNTN
+556 
-564 SVTIFRKRGGAGS
+564 
-577 MDSGVD
+577 
-583 FSNDPIVAVDGG
+583 
-595 SLVDNIG
+595 NIG
-602 YINFVNNDGDPCYL
+602 YIVGAYYL
-616 KLWQGDIPPL
+616 NLWQGNTPPL
-626 ENAKPIQKLTE
+626 ENAEKIQKLDA
-637 SPFEFLDKSTGT
+637 SPFKSLDKSTGT
-649 YVLKPKYQGY
+649 YVLKPEYQGY
-659 GATIE
+659 GAAIE

>member
-1 MKIYKYIGVALM
+1 MYIMKIYKYIGVALM

-97 QEVSISTDGNW
+97 QEVSISSNGYW

-183 PNATGDKFEITLT
+183 PNATRDKFEITLT
-196 GRDTK
+196 GSGTK

-219 EDGFWIVPTNIGATT
+219 EDGFWIVPTNTGATT

-303 SWYQEFLAGAEI
+303 SWKAEYEQGGFYIGDELVNSVTYPTLAHSGNLIENGGTITKSGVHFIKGGATITISSILEI
-315 VVNDVTIK
+315 SGNEALVIVGDDPNNPPTVTFTGNNSYLRAGTQNLLCK
-323 KGSADNKVV
+323 NVKFVRDGMYLFHANKGSNVNKVIFEQCKIELKNNFASSNATASEPSV
-332 INGEEVDLTVDL
+332 IHDFQFL
-344 IDTDNAEITADG
+344 
-356 LYFIGAGLNV
+356 
-366 TYKNS
+366 
-371 QNKNKV
+371 KNKV
-377 LINDSPTGEK
+377 KFLGALSSGDIPACNFFYSTGGQTVGNANISNNIFYSQSEDTRVRGQFF
-387 PVVTCMN
+387 VVIGTAETTIKLENN
-394 TITLNGTS
+394 TFCNYIQNSQGIKAKLTGDWSVRYNIFYSNISATTYNTS
-402 LICKNVA
+402 YLICALEGSTFPASNDAFESNVA
-409 LKLNENATYRFLTI
+409 YNAVEENATAWNVFHGDSMKPSGDY
-423 NANNAPY
+423 NA
-430 VAFDGC
+430 
-436 NLEVPSTATQNAF
+436 
-449 CYASTAVAINS
+449 
-460 FTLHKS
+460 
-466 KIKID
+466 KIPQEEESPLQIVDWEKG
-471 KLTEYNIISVG
+471 E
-482 KDNFVNFNS
+482 FV
-491 ISVENTIFYGNNAST
+491 
-506 FKLFGV
+506 
-512 NNSNGTK
+512 
-519 AGIGSLVLYNNT
+519 
-531 FINVHYHTAGLVNG
+531 
-545 DISSLKVEKNI
+545 SLK
-556 IFADNNTN
+556 A
-564 SVTIFRKRGGAGS
+564 
-577 MDSGVD
+577 
-583 FSNDPIVAVDGG
+583 
-595 SLVDNIG
+595 
-602 YINFVNNDGDPCYL
+602 
-616 KLWQGDIPPL
+616 
-626 ENAKPIQKLTE
+626 
-637 SPFEFLDKSTGT
+637 
-649 YVLKPKYQGY
+649 GY
-659 GATIE
+659 GAAIE

>member
-13 VLSLGA
+13 VLALGA

-88 GKIGATDVY
+88 GKIGTIDEY
-97 QEVSISTDGNW
+97 QEVSISSNGNW

-119 LAVDGEPG
+119 VAADGEPG
-127 VTPQFRLTMESEGKY
+127 VTPQFRLAMESEGKY
-142 YWEVSYDGELTWE
+142 YWEVSYDVSKLTWE
-155 EVKSQQGT
+155 EVKNQQGT

-196 GRDTK
+196 GSDTK

-212 AITEPAL
+212 AITEPTL
-219 EDGFWIVPTNIGATT
+219 EEGFWIVPTTGETT
-234 PIDLKGE
+234 SIDLKGE

-269 PNQDGAEGIITLQV
+269 PNQDGAEGVIILQV
-283 NKGVYW
+283 HKGLHW

-303 SWYQEFLAGAEI
+303 SWYQEFLAGGEI

-332 INGEEVDLTVDL
+332 INGGEEVDLNVTS
-344 IDTDNAEITADG
+344 ITANNTEIAADG

-366 TYKNS
+366 TYKNTNVG
-371 QNKNKV
+371 NKI

-387 PVVTCMN
+387 PVVTCSN
-394 TITLNGTS
+394 IITLEGAS
-402 LICKNVA
+402 LVCKNIA
-409 LKLNENATYRFLTI
+409 LVSPSSSKFLTI
-423 NANNAPY
+423 TNSKAPF
-430 VAFDGC
+430 VTFDGC
-436 NLEVPSTATQNAF
+436 DLNILSSTAQEFQDVDGIVMENFSF
-449 CYASTAVAINS
+449 CNSKMKIERDSYRVLNIGKTLVTFPKVTIENSVFYAPDGLKQ
-460 FTLHKS
+460 F
-466 KIKID
+466 
-471 KLTEYNIISVG
+471 KLV
-482 KDNFVNFNS
+482 FVNN
-491 ISVENTIFYGNNAST
+491 
-506 FKLFGV
+506 V
-512 NNSNGTK
+512 NDTD
-519 AGIGSLVLYNNT
+519 AGITLFILRNTT
-531 FINVHYHTAGLVNG
+531 FINAHYEGQGIVSG
-545 DISSLKVEKNI
+545 DISQMFVEKNI
-556 IFADNNTN
+556 IYADNNSNHVTVFRRRGN
-564 SVTIFRKRGGAGS
+564 SQTA
-577 MDSGVD
+577 
-583 FSNDPIVAVDGG
+583 DPFLQATDGKIAK
-595 SLVDNIG
+595 NIG
-602 YINFVNNDGDPCYL
+602 FINYTSLDGSKEFNL
-616 KLWQGDIPPL
+616 NLWQGNTPPL
-626 ENAKPIQKLTE
+626 ENAEKIQKLDA
-637 SPFEFLDKSTGT
+637 SPFKSWDKLTGT
-649 YVLKPKYQGY
+649 YVLEPEYQGY

>member
-13 VLSLGA
+13 VLALGA

-61 TIQSYTENEDGSYT
+61 TIQCYTENEDGSYT

-88 GKIGATDVY
+88 GKIGTIDEY
-97 QEVSISTDGNW
+97 QEVSISSNGNW

-114 TEHRA
+114 TERRA
-119 LAVDGEPG
+119 VAANGEPG
-127 VTPQFRLTMESEGKY
+127 VTPQFRLAMESEGKY
-142 YWEVSYDGELTWE
+142 YWEVSYDVSKLTWE
-155 EVKSQQGT
+155 EVKNQQGT

-196 GRDTK
+196 GSDTK

-212 AITEPAL
+212 AITEPNP
-219 EDGFWIVPTNIGATT
+219 ENMENGYWIVPTNTGATT
-234 PIDLKGE
+234 SIDLKGE

-323 KGSADNKVV
+323 KGSADDKVL
-332 INGEEVDLTVDL
+332 INEEEVDLKVSL
-344 IDTDNAEITADG
+344 ISDDNAEIAEDG

-387 PVVTCMN
+387 PVVTCTN

-423 NANNAPY
+423 NTNNAPY

-512 NNSNGTK
+512 NNGNTTN
-519 AGIGSLVLYNNT
+519 AGIGSLVLRNT
-531 FINVHYHTAGLVNG
+531 TFLNMHYAGYGIVNG
-545 DISSLKVEKNI
+545 DISTMIVKNNI
-556 IFADNNTN
+556 IYADNNN
-564 SVTIFRKRGGAGS
+564 NNVTVFRKRGNSSASLQATGGE
-577 MDSGVD
+577 
-583 FSNDPIVAVDGG
+583 VA
-595 SLVDNIG
+595 DNIG
-602 YINFVNNDGDPCYL
+602 YIIGDFYL
-616 KLWQGDIPPL
+616 NLWQGVTPPL
-626 ENAKPIQKLTE
+626 ENAERIQKLDA
-637 SPFEFLDKSTGT
+637 SPFESLDKSTGT
-649 YVLKPKYQGY
+649 YVLKPEYQGY

>member
-88 GKIGATDVY
+88 GEKGATDVY

-119 LAVDGEPG
+119 VAVDGEPG

-142 YWEVSYDGELTWE
+142 YWEVSYDGKLTWE

-183 PNATGDKFEITLT
+183 PNATEDKFEITLT
-196 GRDTK
+196 GSGTK

-206 VSGLAC
+206 VSDLVC
-212 AITEPAL
+212 DIKEPNP
-219 EDGFWIVPTNIGATT
+219 EDMENGYWIVPTNTGATT
-234 PIDLKGE
+234 SIDLKGE

-255 SIDNSNPTTLSVTP
+255 EIGNGTLTIIP
-269 PNQDGAEGIITLQV
+269 PAQDGAEGIITLQV

-315 VVNDVTIK
+315 VVNDVKIK

-332 INGEEVDLTVDL
+332 INGKEVDLTVDL

-356 LYFIGAGLNV
+356 LYFIEAGLDVAYSN
-366 TYKNS
+366 TGTG
-371 QNKNKV
+371 NKI

-387 PVVTCMN
+387 PVVTCSN
-394 TITLNGTS
+394 SIKLNGTS
-402 LICKNVA
+402 LVCKNVA
-409 LKLNENATYRFLTI
+409 LVSPISNKFLEITD
-423 NANNAPY
+423 NNAPY

-436 NLEVPSTATQNAF
+436 NFEVPSTATQN
-449 CYASTAVAINS
+449 S
-460 FTLHKS
+460 FLNTLG
-466 KIKID
+466 I
-471 KLTEYNIISVG
+471 VM
-482 KDNFVNFNS
+482 DNFSFCNSKMIIERTGTYRILNIGSGSDIIFPNVKIENS
-491 ISVENTIFYGNNAST
+491 IFSSVDNKD
-506 FKLFGV
+506 FKLLYV
-512 NNSNGTK
+512 PDASSNV
-519 AGIGSLVLYNNT
+519 GIKSLVLCYTT
-531 FINVHYHTAGLVNG
+531 FINLHYKAAGFING
-545 DISSLKVEKNI
+545 DIFKMIVTNNI
-556 IFADNNTN
+556 IYADNNTTN
-564 SVTIFRKRGGAGS
+564 VTVFRRRGNLSDAFDGNGKGS
-577 MDSGVD
+577 IKNNKGYVSGGKSLTSWFGGV
-583 FSNDPIVAVDGG
+583 SPISKESSEEFDQLDA
-595 SLVDNIG
+595 
-602 YINFVNNDGDPCYL
+602 
-616 KLWQGDIPPL
+616 
-626 ENAKPIQKLTE
+626 
-637 SPFEFLDKSTGT
+637 SPFKTFNTSTGT
-649 YVLKPKYQGY
+649 YVLKPEYQGY

>member
-13 VLSLGA
+13 VLALGA

-88 GKIGATDVY
+88 GKIGTIDEY
-97 QEVSISTDGNW
+97 QEVSISSNGNW

-114 TEHRA
+114 TKHH
-119 LAVDGEPG
+119 AVAADGEPG
-127 VTPQFRLTMESEGKY
+127 VTPQFRLAMESEGKY

-155 EVKSQQGT
+155 EVKNQQGT

-212 AITEPAL
+212 AITDPNPENM
-219 EDGFWIVPTNIGATT
+219 ENGYWIVPTNTGATT
-234 PIDLKGE
+234 SIDLKGE

-269 PNQDGAEGIITLQV
+269 PNQDGVEGIITLQV

-323 KGSADNKVV
+323 KGSADDKVL
-332 INGEEVDLTVDL
+332 INEKEVDLKVSL
-344 IDTDNAEITADG
+344 ISDDNAEIAEDG

-387 PVVTCMN
+387 PVVTCTN

-423 NANNAPY
+423 NTNNAPY

-460 FTLHKS
+460 FTLHES

-471 KLTEYNIISVG
+471 KSTEYNIISVG

-512 NNSNGTK
+512 NNGNTTN
-519 AGIGSLVLYNNT
+519 AGIGSLVLRNT
-531 FINVHYHTAGLVNG
+531 TFLNMHYAGYGIVNG
-545 DISSLKVEKNI
+545 DISTMIVKNNI
-556 IFADNNTN
+556 IYADNNN
-564 SVTIFRKRGGAGS
+564 NNVTVFRKRGNSSASLQATDGE
-577 MDSGVD
+577 
-583 FSNDPIVAVDGG
+583 VA
-595 SLVDNIG
+595 DNIG
-602 YINFVNNDGDPCYL
+602 YIIGDFYL
-616 KLWQGDIPPL
+616 NLWQGDTPPL
-626 ENAKPIQKLTE
+626 ENAEKIQKLDA
-637 SPFEFLDKSTGT
+637 SPFESLDKSTGT
-649 YVLKPKYQGY
+649 YVLKPEYQGY
-659 GATIE
+659 GAAIE